1 MSGIEHGKRVSPLT
15 YRPLYAGHAGAR
27 DTGDVL
33 GHEGPAGG
41 RRKADETLLYVED
54 NELSRLLWKS
64 VGNADI
70 AEGNPQIEE
79 DFYLLGLTKLP
90 L

>member
-1 MSGIEHGKRVSPLT
+1 MLAMQELAIQVMSS
-15 YRPLYAGHAGAR
+15 
-27 DTGDVL
+27 DVKDL
-33 GHEGPAGG
+33 LEDAA
-41 RRKADETLLYVED
+41 KADETLLNVED
-54 NELSRLLWKS
+54 NELARLLWER

>member
-1 MSGIEHGKRVSPLT
+1 
-15 YRPLYAGHAGAR
+15 
-27 DTGDVL
+27 
-33 GHEGPAGG
+33 
-41 RRKADETLLYVED
+41 VED
-54 NELSRLLWKS
+54 NKLAGLLWKN